1 MYETYITIM
10 EIVPQNNLENIIPFE
25 LILHIAEQNP
35 SALHAVCSV
44 NKHANEYVNE
54 HILKYKSMFA
64 KEIEYDHK
72 YTMSDG
78 SVKGQYSVLP
88 NGSKYG
94 QFLEFVCVQIVILF
108 WLKGIF
114 KMEILRVYISNGILR
129 VKKIRVVTILMD
141 CYTENT
147 ENGFLN
153 ETPG

>member
-94 QFLEFVCVQIVILF
+94 QFLEFVCANRDTLLV
-108 WLKGIF
+108 KGYFQNGNLEGIYQQWYTSGQ
-114 KMEILRVYISNGILR
+114 KDKSCNYSNGLLYGKYR
-129 VKKIRVVTILMD
+129 
-141 CYTENT
+141 EWFP
-147 ENGFLN
+147 E
-153 ETPG
+153 